1 MLFSGFT
8 GSAGKFMG
16 LLQTCKL
23 RFPRS
28 HISMLTMGLFFPLTL
43 AVFLPGLKRICC
55 SSRSPFYDFA
65 KTSVAVKAK
74 DFFPLISV
82 LMVYIYFPSTCTGVS
97 KGKTSDFPLG
107 P

>member
-1 MLFSGFT
+1 
-8 GSAGKFMG
+8 MG

-55 SSRSPFYDFA
+55 SSRSPFYGDFCCCE
-65 KTSVAVKAK
+65 SQR
-74 DFFPLISV
+74 FFST
-82 LMVYIYFPSTCTGVS
+82 YFSAYGLHLLPIDLHRCQQGE
-97 KGKTSDFPLG
+97 DL
-107 P
+107 